1 MEYTKVKDHPKLAYN
16 GFYAVSTDDI
26 GYRNAIKRQRDEI
39 AKEKRLQ
46 DLEQHVQAMKSTLDT
61 ILKYLTTKDDVHGNS

>member
-16 GFYAVSTDDI
+16 GFYVVSTDDI

-46 DLEQHVQAMKSTLDT
+46 DLEQNVQAMKSTLDT